1 MSFPTPLSAFGFS
14 EGTGDTAQSEVGGYS
29 LTAANPLTAW
39 TAGPTGSGTAAG
51 SKFSGIIGTN
61 LSTWTL
67 QFDFFINSFSGWS
80 SILEIAAD
88 SIYFEFD
95 GSGNSDAFLS
105 GSDGQVNGPLLT
117 TGGWHNFAITH
128 SDSLQR
134 TLLYHNGTLFATKNH
149 ASTIG
154 STDFSA
160 TAEVCGS
167 VAQPMDGKVDNLR
180 LWNSVLSQAEVAE
193 AMNTPIGN
201 GGSLLIWDG
210 VSWFRSQ
217 PRIWTGSSWHTA
229 TQQLLSAPSAPSSG
243 SFPRLAGMLIGNPHN
258 YDEAP
263 YQQQIAQL
271 DLAILGMYNT
281 WSSGASMTAA
291 QAVSAI
297 KGYNPNILLG
307 NYTIMTETIKNG
319 TVDPATQYKR
329 DKLNS
334 EVGPNGIGDWW
345 AYNAAGNHT
354 DWSGGV
360 YNIWD
365 VNVSLLTTPDSN
377 GDRWPQWTA
386 KQDNTR
392 IMNGA
397 GFDIW
402 YSDNNFWQPR
412 STYDA
417 ARDGVNDDPNNF
429 AVQELLRNGQRAYYD
444 TAKALQPGMI
454 LMGNIDNDLDGS
466 TYPSAASPFTQYK
479 DVFGGAFI
487 EHAMGESWSVETW
500 GGWATMMGWYR
511 KAMSNLTAPKH
522 MIVDASMNSDPTDY
536 KFLRYAFASVL
547 MDDGH
552 FSASTDYNEVL
563 WYDEFDLAGT
573 ADTKWLG
580 VALDPP
586 QTSAWQ
592 NGVYRRRFANGMVL
606 VNPKGNGSKTVN
618 VGTGYHR
625 FSGTQDPITNNGAAA
640 SSVTLADRDALFLVK
655 D

>member
-1 MSFPTPLSAFGFS
+1 MAFPTPLSAFGFD
-14 EGTGDTAQSEVGGYS
+14 EGTGSTAQSNVGGYS
-29 LTAANPLTAW
+29 LTAVDPPNAW
-39 TAGPTGSGTAAG
+39 AAGPTGSGTAAADR
-51 SKFSGIIGTN
+51 FTGIIGTSLN
-61 LSTWTL
+61 TWTL
-67 QFDFFINSFSGWS
+67 QFDFYINSLNGWS
-80 SILEIAAD
+80 SIFEITAN

-95 GSGNSDAFLS
+95 GSGNSDVFL
-105 GSDGQVNGPLLT
+105 GGADGQINGPTLT
-117 TGGWHNFAITH
+117 TGAWHNFAVTH
-128 SDSLQR
+128 SDSLQQ
-134 TLLYHNGTLFATKNH
+134 TLIYHNGTLVATKNH
-149 ASTIG
+149 TTTVG
-154 STDFSA
+154 FTDFSI

-167 VAQPMDGKVDNLR
+167 AAQAFDGKVDNMR
-180 LWNSVLSQAEVAE
+180 LWNSVLSQAEVNE

-201 GGSLLIWDG
+201 TGSLLIWDG
-210 VSWFRSQ
+210 VSWFRST
-217 PRIWTGSSWHTA
+217 PRIWTGSSWHTSA
-229 TQQLLSAPSAPSSG
+229 QRLLSAASPSSDA
-243 SFPRLAGMLIGNPHN
+243 FPRLAGMLIGSPHN
-258 YDEAP
+258 YDQSS
-263 YQQQIAQL
+263 YQQQIAKL
-271 DLAILGMYNT
+271 DLAILGMYNL

-345 AYNAAGNHT
+345 AYDAAGNHT

-365 VNVSLLTTPDSN
+365 VNISLQTTPDVN

-392 IMNGA
+392 IINGV

-412 STYDA
+412 TTYDLD
-417 ARDGVNDDPNNF
+417 RNGVNEDPNNF
-429 AVQELLRNGQRAYYD
+429 AVQEVFRNAQRAYYD
-444 TAKALQPGMI
+444 TAKALQPGLI

-466 TYPSAASPFTQYK
+466 VYPSAASPFTQYK

-487 EHAMGESWSVETW
+487 ERGFGESWSVETW
-500 GGWATMMGWYR
+500 GGWSALMGWYR
-511 KAMSNLTAPKH
+511 QAMSNLTNPQA
-522 MIVDASMNSDPTDY
+522 MIVDAGMNSDPTDY
-536 KFLRYAFASVL
+536 KTLRYALATVL
-547 MDDGH
+547 MDNGY
-552 FSASTDYNEVL
+552 FSASTDYNEIL

-580 VALDPP
+580 NALDPP
-586 QTSAWQ
+586 QISAWQ

-606 VNPKGNGSKTVN
+606 VNPKGNGPKTVN

-625 FSGTQDPITNNGAAA
+625 FTGTQDPITNNGAAA
-640 SSVTLADRDALFLVK
+640 GSVSLTDRDALFLVK